1 MKCVMTR
8 LAVVVLLLTLLP
20 APARAQWVV
29 FDPANFGQAV
39 AQVTN
44 LVNTYQWIVDQARRL
59 PAAILAHYVTPEVQW
74 RLHNLQT
81 AYPWARP
88 LLTAL
93 TSGDTSGQR
102 YLQLVDV
109 VQPLTDVLDHL
120 PANLRRRVTD
130 AYAAIELADSVAQM
144 GINQVGTIR
153 TNGSNVLSAI
163 RAVENDTVDPLDS
176 FQSQTAILNKINGTS
191 VLGLRIAER
200 STQLLTSTLEQLI
213 VDNRS
218 KRDTEAKLINATIQQ
233 WQYGLQYGQD
243 LYRNTAAN
251 LDTWRQY

>member
-1 MKCVMTR
+1 MKTVLTR
-8 LAVVVLLLTLLP
+8 IVTLALLLTLLP
-20 APARAQWVV
+20 RPAHAQWVV

-39 AQVTN
+39 AQVAN
-44 LVNTYQWIVDQARRL
+44 LARTYLWWVDQARRI
-59 PAAILAHYVTPEVQW
+59 PAAILAQYVTPAVQW
-74 RLHNLQT
+74 RLHNVQS

-93 TSGDTSGQR
+93 TSGDPSGNQ
-102 YLQLVDV
+102 YLQVVDAM
-109 VQPLTDVLDHL
+109 QPVNAILNRL
-120 PANLRRRVTD
+120 PLALRKRVTD

-144 GINQVGTIR
+144 SIDEVGAMR
-153 TNGSNVLSAI
+153 TNGSSVLSAI
-163 RAVENDTVDPLDS
+163 RAVEDDTVDPTDS

-200 STQLLTSTLEQLI
+200 STQLMTHTLEQLI
-213 VDNRS
+213 VNNERM
-218 KRDTEAKLINATIQQ
+218 RQAEAIMMNATIYQ

-243 LYRNTAAN
+243 LYRSTATN